1 MFLLLQ
7 SEPLLPP
14 EVMVLVE
21 PKVPKPETVRPGSR
35 CVEGRRLTVAQVGG
49 EKWLRKW
56 LKE

>member
-35 CVEGRRLTVAQVGG
+35 CGERRRLEVAQVGG
-49 EKWLRKW
+49 EKCPRRG

>member
-14 EVMVLVE
+14 EVMALME
-21 PKVPKPETVRPGSR
+21 PKVPKPETVRPDSR
-35 CVEGRRLTVAQVGG
+35 CVESNRLEVAQVGG
-49 EKWLRKW
+49 EKCLRRG